1 MEDCIG
7 AYRKSLS
14 LYSSLKSALL
24 SAVSQGSSFL
34 LHPNPTASTSL
45 PPKVTDALW
54 FLTHL
59 QQNSSPA
66 PAPDP
71 KPTMID
77 EWAVSVKPS
86 TDPTIIKKHIE
97 KMVEVSVF
105 TPTHA
110 PFPGSCWLYASVPGR
125 RGGGKWGESSVLIL
139 STTVLTLYLQL
150 SNFRWS
156 KTWYRS
162 PAFSVLFGVVT
173 ISTFLYLML
182 NVCVTGFNLSNTVL
196 LAGEDWWA
204 SLSSMLVLSI
214 LFEHNK
220 TQDSTTNWYEIV
232 CTKGILVSLK
242 RFLLKVQHQG
252 EANISEDSGAS
263 ASTMFSL
270 CQTTLLNVRPSAV
283 PT

>member
-1 MEDCIG
+1 MPFGFSRICS
-7 AYRKSLS
+7 RTP
-14 LYSSLKSALL
+14 
-24 SAVSQGSSFL
+24 V
-34 LHPNPTASTSL
+34 L
-45 PPKVTDALW
+45 PPR
-54 FLTHL
+54 LTPSRPWSM
-59 QQNSSPA
+59 NGRCRWSPA
-66 PAPDP
+66 LTLQSSRNTSRRWWRWVFSHPHTLLFPVVADC
-71 KPTMID
+71 MLQCR
-77 EWAVSVKPS
+77 
-86 TDPTIIKKHIE
+86 
-97 KMVEVSVF
+97 VEE
-105 TPTHA
+105 
-110 PFPGSCWLYASVPGR
+110 
-125 RGGGKWGESSVLIL
+125 GGGKWGESSVLIL